1 MAEEKEPPD
10 PMSLLADLG
19 VMQERLDKGQ
29 VPDIALFLRDD
40 ILPLMKDFMESTIM
54 AFEEVQDELDPI
66 KLTGADAKEA
76 LTLFQST
83 LQTNPQLKDRLEP
96 LIETLAEQLG
106 EDDEEPETN

>member
-1 MAEEKEPPD
+1 MAEEKEVPD

-19 VMQERLDKGQ
+19 AMQERLDKGL
-29 VPDIALFLRDD
+29 VPDALMFLKNDL
-40 ILPLMKDFMESTIM
+40 LPLIKDFMESTVM
-54 AFEEVQDELDPI
+54 AFEDVQDELDPI

-76 LTLFQST
+76 LTLLQST

-106 EDDEEPETN
+106 EDD